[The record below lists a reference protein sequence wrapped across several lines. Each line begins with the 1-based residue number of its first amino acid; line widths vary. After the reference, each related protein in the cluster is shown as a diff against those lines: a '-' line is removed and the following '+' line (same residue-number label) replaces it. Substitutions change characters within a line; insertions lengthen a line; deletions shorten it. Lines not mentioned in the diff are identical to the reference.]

1 MFQGETLDS
10 IANGIAW
17 VVLVIAPIIGITVF
31 WLVHVMPEKIAH
43 KKKHPQTH
51 AIHCLCLLSLC
62 FGGLLW
68 PIAWLWAYTKPVMH
82 KLAYGTDVD
91 ESLGHLAE
99 EVKDE
104 QSEIERLRARIAEL
118 EGKRHSRRQGV
129 MELILLIIYSVIVWL
144 IFFKFK
150 WLPWNITS
158 QVIVV
163 TIPVVALTILILFMN
178 IVAPSAGE
186 VRAQNYVI
194 PIVPRVTGQ
203 VTEVPIEP
211 NRPIKK
217 GDVLFKIDPVPF
229 EAAEAA
235 AEATLQGLKDQ
246 LNNAVAKKAS
256 LTPRIDLAKKRVEQF
271 TALAAT
277 GAGKRAD
284 LEQAQSDLGNLESEF
299 LAADATEQQSK
310 AQIVKSEA
318 DLRSAKF
325 DLEGT
330 THLAPANGRVVNL
343 ALRPGVRATQFATM
357 PVMSFVEED
366 DPWVLAF
373 FHQNELRYVEPGN
386 EAEIFMEMYP
396 GRIIKCKV
404 DSILWATAQ
413 GQMPI
418 SGNLAITLPNAPPEA
433 RIAVRLLLDGKDK
446 GLFLAA
452 GARGHGA
459 IFTEHGKIIHIIRK
473 VFVRVSAKMD
483 WFVWKLH

>member
-1 MFQGETLDS
+1 
-10 IANGIAW
+10 
-17 VVLVIAPIIGITVF
+17 
-31 WLVHVMPEKIAH
+31 
-43 KKKHPQTH
+43 
-51 AIHCLCLLSLC
+51 
-62 FGGLLW
+62 
-68 PIAWLWAYTKPVMH
+68 
-82 KLAYGTDVD
+82 
-91 ESLGHLAE
+91 
-99 EVKDE
+99 
-104 QSEIERLRARIAEL
+104 
-118 EGKRHSRRQGV
+118 

-178 IVAPSAGE
+178 IVAPSADD
-186 VRAQNYVI
+186 VRAMNYVI

-229 EAAEAA
+229 EAAEKA

-246 LNNAVAKKAS
+246 LNNAVAKKAA

-318 DLRSAKF
+318 DLRNAKF

-330 THLAPANGRVVNL
+330 THLAPANGRVANL

-366 DPWVLAF
+366 DPWILAF

-386 EAEIFMEMYP
+386 EAEILYGDRIRVASSNARWTPSF
-396 GRIIKCKV
+396 GRRRKARCR
-404 DSILWATAQ
+404 SAATCQSPFRTPRRKRASRFACSWTAKTRAFSWPRVRAA
-413 GQMPI
+413 MARSSPSTERSFI
-418 SGNLAITLPNAPPEA
+418 SFA
-433 RIAVRLLLDGKDK
+433 RFSFASRPSWIGSFGSSTK
-446 GLFLAA
+446 
-452 GARGHGA
+452 
-459 IFTEHGKIIHIIRK
+459 
-473 VFVRVSAKMD
+473 S
-483 WFVWKLH
+483 